1 MTGAVWEEPVQG
13 ELFPREW
20 LGLSGIDQLRLF
32 LSGHVGLPP
41 IGRLTGMHLTELGV
55 GSATFVMPITGWLQ
69 SPQGLMTAGA
79 VAILA
84 DGPLGCAIQTT
95 LQPATGYTTTEL
107 SMNMV
112 RPAPRS
118 GNLIGR
124 GRIVHVG
131 RQMGLSEVFVTD
143 DGGRLIAHGT
153 SRCAIFPPAADAPP
167 PPSELPAPTVAQEQ
181 AAAPFARPVVGAVLG
196 EEEFQTRSGLEVM
209 EGLASGELPPP
220 PATHLLR
227 VRPTVATEGMC
238 EFSMPATGWLASP
251 SGVVEGGV
259 TAFLTDNTLGAAMQ
273 TTVPAGTAIAPTDLR
288 VQFLR
293 PVATDG
299 ALLTARASVLHRG
312 RSFAAA
318 RASHER
324 TGQARRPRRCVGSHP
339 PQSTSRPAR
348 WTTAWLSPHP
358 PRSALPPSEQPDATH
373 SDAHRLPDPLPD
385 CSAQNDAWR
394 CGPSA
399 PEPAIRAAV
408 PTSATCS
415 RSAVSQVVRRRAHL
429 RSRQSISHRRAR

>member
-20 LGLSGIDQLRLF
+20 LGLSGIEQLRLF
-32 LSGHVGLPP
+32 LSGHVGRPP

-143 DGGRLIAHGT
+143 DDGRLIAHGT
-153 SRCAIFPPAADAPP
+153 SRCAIFPPAAHVPP

-220 PATHLLR
+220 PATHLLGA
-227 VRPTVATEGMC
+227 RPTVATEGMC

-318 RASHER
+318 RAEV
-324 TGQARRPRRCVGSHP
+324 TNAQGKLVALGG
-339 PQSTSRPAR
+339 A
-348 WTTAWLSPHP
+348 
-358 PRSALPPSEQPDATH
+358 SALI
-373 SDAHRLPDPLPD
+373 LP
-385 CSAQNDAWR
+385 N
-394 CGPSA
+394 
-399 PEPAIRAAV
+399 
-408 PTSATCS
+408 
-415 RSAVSQVVRRRAHL
+415 RRADL
-429 RSRQSISHRRAR
+429 RDGPPLG